1 MQRKVPK
8 TLDSE
13 HFLYLSKHVRTLPS
27 KAVLTAVAAAQT
39 YVLRVGLDPAEV
51 AILNANE
58 AKSYHPEADAAMR
71 AICVAVG
78 FVGSPSLVFCEWSP
92 PHIDPGMQSA
102 SIVSL
107 VLRTGPHPYLVQALH
122 TEFDAHLK
130 RTLVTSQ
137 RLVKEGDIFVFDPN
151 EPHFAAP
158 WRPADG
164 QMLIML
170 QCRVEDTTE
179 VDRRALMKKYQRR
192 RGDNPP
198 FL

>member
-1 MQRKVPK
+1 MVPD
-8 TLDSE
+8 TLESE
-13 HFLYLSKHVRTLPS
+13 HFLYLSKHVRSLPN
-27 KAVLTAVAAAQT
+27 KAVLTAVTAAQT

-51 AILNANE
+51 GLLNANQ
-58 AKSYHPEADAAMR
+58 AKSFHPDADAAMR
-71 AICVAVG
+71 TLCAEVG

-92 PHIDPGMQSA
+92 PHIDGGMQA
-102 SIVSL
+102 KSIVSL

-122 TEFDAHLK
+122 TEFDEHLK
-130 RTLVTSQ
+130 RKLVTSQ

-170 QCRVEDTTE
+170 QCRVEDATDA
-179 VDRRALMKKYQRR
+179 DRKVLMKNYRR
-192 RGDNPP
+192 RRLDRPP